1 MRQNANASAT
11 TPVSAIPPLKFG
23 EKFGFLTFST
33 ASNVVYQFKSIYYLF
48 FLTNVLKIDV
58 LVAGTIL
65 TIGTIWDAVNDPL
78 IGFWSVNHKF
88 KNGERCRPFALWFAV
103 PWAVSVV
110 LLFCDFKT
118 SQTVTVILAL
128 VIYFIFETFNTFVA
142 IPYNSMGSLATDRDA
157 DRRSINMF
165 RNLGG
170 CLGSGI
176 GAVACL
182 PLLKIFGAL
191 DDGGNLIDGSS
202 SRGFLLTAIV
212 MGAVCVVG
220 CLVHY
225 YTTHER
231 VKQISDNEDHV
242 SVKHAAQMLFRCK
255 SWVFNMLYIIC
266 YGVNNVL
273 VMSSIN
279 YYATYIMG
287 STGASTII
295 MAVYLVVSII
305 TTMLTGVIDR
315 ALGRKRTMIFAALV
329 LIVGKIWFIFDP
341 FSLGAIYVNAISVG
355 IGLSITFVMFNTNRN
370 NIADIIEWQSGRRID
385 SLVSTGDNLAAKL
398 AQAGATQLLTLSLHI
413 SGFNEALPA
422 QPDATI
428 STINALLGWVP
439 TLVTLVMLVILFAMN
454 IEKDMEN
461 MAAAKAQAR

>member
-1 MRQNANASAT
+1 MKQDAQAAPST
-11 TPVSAIPPLKFG
+11 AIAPLGFG

-88 KNGERCRPFALWFAV
+88 KNGERIRPFALWFAV
-103 PWAVSVV
+103 PWAISVV

-128 VIYFIFETFNTFVA
+128 VIYFIFESFNTFVA
-142 IPYNSMGSLATDRDA
+142 IPYNSMGSLATNRDA
-157 DRRSINMF
+157 DRRSINVF

-170 CLGSGI
+170 CFGSGI

-182 PLLKIFGAL
+182 PLLKLFGAL

-202 SRGFLLTAIV
+202 SRGFLLTAMV
-212 MGAVCVVG
+212 MGAVCIFG

-225 YTTHER
+225 FTTKER

-242 SVKHAAQMLFRCK
+242 SAGSAAKMLFRCK
-255 SWVFNMLYIIC
+255 SWVLNMLYIIC

-273 VMSSIN
+273 VMSSIT
-279 YYATYIMG
+279 YYTTYVMG
-287 STGASTII
+287 STSAATLI
-295 MAVYLVVSII
+295 MGVYLGVSVI
-305 TTMLTGVIDR
+305 TTLLTGAIDR

-329 LIVGKIWFIFDP
+329 LIVGKLWFIFDP
-341 FSLGAIYVNAISVG
+341 FAIGAIYVNAISVG
-355 IGLSITFVMFNTNRN
+355 IGLAITFVMFNTNRN
-370 NIADIIEWQSGRRID
+370 NIADLIEWQSGRRID

-398 AQAGATQLLTLSLHI
+398 AQAGATQLLTLSLHVA
-413 SGFNEALPA
+413 GFNEALPV

-439 TLVTLVMLVILFAMN
+439 TVVTLLMLVVLFAMN
-454 IEKDMEN
+454 IERDMSKMNAEK
-461 MAAAKAQAR
+461 AAAAN